1 MREIKYQAWHK
12 KEQKMYIPNYLHFS
26 PEGEL
31 FGVLVKEGQLL
42 FIDDFELREYTG
54 LKDKNGQEIYEGD
67 IVKGSYTAYQG
78 YAMPRQVIDETF
90 EVKYDE
96 NMQLDIM
103 HERAGDDNEL
113 WLDIADF
120 EVIGNI
126 YEHPHLLPEDSD
138 N

>member
-138 N
+138 K